1 MYKESLSSRV
11 VDEKQ
16 INRYFTANDL
26 QELFKFDPE
35 AQTCTTS
42 VLANHNPPADD
53 VLASILVD
61 LDPPLVLEYHEHDSL
76 LEHRPGEKIVR
87 PYNCSNQLLAP
98 TKQSP
103 TLTLS

>member
-1 MYKESLSSRV
+1 M
-11 VDEKQ
+11 DEKQ
-16 INRYFTANDL
+16 ITRYFSANDL
-26 QELFKFDPE
+26 QNLFAFDPS

-76 LEHRPGEKIVR
+76 LEHRPGM
-87 PYNCSNQLLAP
+87 YSCSI
-98 TKQSP
+98 TST
-103 TLTLS
+103 TLCLNIDQVCTAVVSRARLSA